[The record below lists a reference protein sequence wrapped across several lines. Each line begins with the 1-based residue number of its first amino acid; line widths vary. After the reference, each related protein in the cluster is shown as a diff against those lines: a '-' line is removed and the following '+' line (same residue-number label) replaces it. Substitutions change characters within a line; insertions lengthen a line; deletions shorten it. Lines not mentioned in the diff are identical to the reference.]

1 MKVFSK
7 PVGEVKY
14 FPVNK
19 NNVCGVGVCVCARV
33 CCRYLWKPER
43 NVRSEAGII
52 DTVVS

>member
-19 NNVCGVGVCVCARV
+19 NNVCVGGGCALALQIPV
-33 CCRYLWKPER
+33 
-43 NVRSEAGII
+43 EARKECQI
-52 DTVVS
+52 